1 MMKEYRKS
9 SADPTTIT
17 RDIHEIEEIGGVSI
31 YEAIA
36 VMAKRANQLSVEI
49 KEELKQKLEEFASVT
64 DNLEEVHENREQI
77 EVSRYYER
85 LPKTTLMAIDE
96 FKKEKIYFRRPD
108 VSEEPSAEE

>member
-1 MMKEYRKS
+1 MKDYRKS

-17 RDIHEIEEIGGVSI
+17 RDINKIEEVGGVSI

-36 VMAKRANQLSVEI
+36 IMAKRANQISVEI
-49 KEELKQKLEEFASVT
+49 KEELKNKLEDFASVT

-85 LPKTTLMAIDE
+85 LPKPSLMAIDE
-96 FKKEKIYFRRPD
+96 FKKGKIYFRKPD
-108 VSEEPSAEE
+108 KNQEEE

>member
-1 MMKEYRKS
+1 MKDYRKS

-17 RDIHEIEEIGGVSI
+17 RDINKLEEVGGVSI

-36 VMAKRANQLSVEI
+36 IMAKRANQISLEI
-49 KEELKQKLEEFASVT
+49 KEELKNKLEDFASVT

-85 LPKTTLMAIDE
+85 LPKPSLMAIDE
-96 FKKEKIYFRRPD
+96 FLKGKIYFRKPEKNR
-108 VSEEPSAEE
+108 EEE